1 MLTSTAERPPRRK
14 GGRDVRTAI
23 LKAARRLYFAHGTAG
38 VTARGIAAVVGV
50 SPTAIYLYFRNLGDV
65 LEHLRMEGHGLL
77 ADALRAVDPA
87 LPAVERVR
95 GMGRAYYA
103 FGLAHPRY
111 YDLMF
116 RFGRAE
122 RPRRAAVQRE
132 MYTLMLLRDAVQRG
146 VERGEIRNDLD
157 PMVITNAL
165 WSQIHGVTA
174 LAASG
179 LLLETAAGHHAEVL
193 EGVLESSARW
203 LAPER
208 RQPGRRRRSTW
219 P

>member
-1 MLTSTAERPPRRK
+1 VLSETVERRSRRK

-23 LKAARRLYFAHGTAG
+23 LRAARKLYFTHGAAG
-38 VTARGIAAVVGV
+38 VTARRIATVVGV

-77 ADALRAVDPA
+77 ADALRAVDPE
-87 LPAVERVR
+87 LPAVERLR
-95 GMGRAYYA
+95 RMGRAYYA

-111 YDLMF
+111 YELMF
-116 RFGRAE
+116 DYARAE

-146 VERGEIRNDLD
+146 VDRGEIRSDLD
-157 PMVITNAL
+157 PLVITNAL

-174 LAASG
+174 LAVSG
-179 LLLETAAGHHAEVL
+179 LLFATSAGHQAEVL
-193 EGVLESSARW
+193 EGVLDSATRL
-203 LAPER
+203 LAAER
-208 RQPGRRRRSTW
+208 R
-219 P
+219 

>member
-1 MLTSTAERPPRRK
+1 MLSTTAERRPRRK
-14 GGRDVRTAI
+14 GSRDVRAAI
-23 LKAARRLYFAHGTAG
+23 LKAARKLYFAHGTAG
-38 VTARGIAAVVGV
+38 VTARRIAAAVGV

-77 ADALRAVDPA
+77 ADALRAVDPE

-95 GMGRAYYA
+95 RMGRAYYA

-116 RFGRAE
+116 HFGRAE
-122 RPRRAAVQRE
+122 RPRRDAVQRE

-146 VERGEIRNDLD
+146 VARGEIRNDLD
-157 PMVITNAL
+157 PMVMTNAL

-174 LAASG
+174 LAVSG
-179 LLLETAAGHHAEVL
+179 VLLATAAGHHAEVL
-193 EGVLESSARW
+193 EAVLESSAR
-203 LAPER
+203 LLVPEHR
-208 RQPGRRRRSTW
+208 
-219 P
+219 

>member
-1 MLTSTAERPPRRK
+1 MLTSIAEQRPRRK
-14 GGRDVRTAI
+14 GSRDVRTAI

-38 VTARGIAAVVGV
+38 VTARRIAAAVGV

-65 LEHLRMEGHGLL
+65 LEHLRMEGHALL
-77 ADALRAVDPA
+77 AEALRTVDPE
-87 LPAVERVR
+87 LPAIDRVR

-116 RFGRAE
+116 HFGRAE
-122 RPRRAAVQRE
+122 RPGRAEVQRE

-146 VERGEIRNDLD
+146 VERGEIRSDLD
-157 PMVITNAL
+157 PMVMTNAL

-174 LAASG
+174 LAVSG
-179 LLLETAAGHHAEVL
+179 LLLETAAGHHVEVL
-193 EGVLESSARW
+193 DSVLESSAR
-203 LAPER
+203 LLVAE
-208 RQPGRRRRSTW
+208 QGQLGRRRRSTW